1 MLTGRRAGWAALW
14 QGHWGWI
21 LAETIQVYKG
31 PIEPGSY
38 FGRSKQVNGNMRY
51 MGLMQGEPSSQPN
64 MASPLSNNPRESPG
78 LLSTVV
84 TEKWTFI

>member
-38 FGRSKQVNGNMRY
+38 FGRS
-51 MGLMQGEPSSQPN
+51 SQWKHEVHGSD
-64 MASPLSNNPRESPG
+64 AR
-78 LLSTVV
+78 
-84 TEKWTFI
+84 